1 MLNIQNTIDDI
12 NSVSNKYLKLNDDT
26 ISNESNS

>member
-12 NSVSNKYLKLNDDT
+12 NSVSNKYIKLNDDT
-26 ISNESNS
+26 ISNESYS